1 MALILN
7 SEYGNINAARKYPFA
22 DSATLK
28 DGDGLGL
35 PLNFIVD
42 ACLYPLTQGLLYVSG
57 IDTAMQTLTLSDTV
71 TGVKVAE
78 VVYAGGGAVSVFE
91 YEGYGRQLGVIVFG
105 DVSGVAIGRS
115 LRVFEPGAT
124 VFAPAACVPV
134 QQAGVQGLLLPDGS
148 LMTGDIV
155 IRGEGGVRVRTF
167 TEGPVQVLVFDVV
180 GVPAPDLTA
189 CAPDAAPAICTLAV
203 IQEQGSKIVAWKY
216 ADNAIGL
223 SLANTSLDQLCAR
236 LKAPTLP
243 PDPDDVTDPCA
254 AHVEPVPETPAPVSE
269 FDVALCGGAKTL
281 AIVAPSSADYLNPIL
296 VQPLPPTVSVQ
307 RAQSAQGSVTKAER
321 ALTNFMYPPAAAG
334 GIKIKVS
341 GLGPS
346 QA

>member
-1 MALILN
+1 MALILH
-7 SEYGNINAARKYPFA
+7 SEYGNVNATRKYPFA

-42 ACLYPLTQGLLYVSG
+42 ACLYPLTRGLLYVAAV
-57 IDTAMQTLTLSDTV
+57 DTATQTLTLADTA
-71 TGVKVAE
+71 TGTKVAE

-115 LRVFEPGAT
+115 RRAFEPGAT

-148 LMTGDIV
+148 LMTGDVV

-167 TEGPVQVLVFDVV
+167 TEGPVQVLIFDVV

-189 CAPDAAPAICTLAV
+189 CAADAAPAVCTLAV
-203 IQEQGSKIVAWKY
+203 EQEQGSKIVAWKY
-216 ADNAIGL
+216 DDNAIGL
-223 SLANTSLDQLCAR
+223 ALANTSLDQLCAK

-243 PDPDDVTDPCA
+243 PDPDEATDPCA
-254 AHVEPVPETPAPVSE
+254 DPVVPEPETPAPAASFE
-269 FDVALCGGAKTL
+269 VALCGGSKTL
-281 AIVAPSSADYLNPIL
+281 SIVAPSAADYLNPIL
-296 VQPLPPTVSVQ
+296 VQPLPPTVVVQ
-307 RAQSAQGSVTKAER
+307 RAQPSQGSVTQAER
-321 ALTNFMYPPAAAG
+321 ALTNFMYPPAEAG
-334 GIKIKVS
+334 GIKIKIS
-341 GLGPS
+341 GLGPN